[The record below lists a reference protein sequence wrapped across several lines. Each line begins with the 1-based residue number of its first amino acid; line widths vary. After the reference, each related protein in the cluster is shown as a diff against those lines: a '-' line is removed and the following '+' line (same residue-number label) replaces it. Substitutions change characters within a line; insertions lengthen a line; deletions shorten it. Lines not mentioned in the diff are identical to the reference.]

1 MANATVCLHYK
12 EGDVSASF
20 KLVLSPALQ
29 AKHAT
34 GKLLAWFA
42 RAERGT
48 RPWRTDRLILV
59 DLDGRCLDLDTPL
72 ATTLAAQTAGDDG
85 LARLLVRP
93 WLHERT
99 AAALVAPKTAD
110 AWALFCPIEKL
121 VLYDKSAATQADAPG
136 LSADDVFYLRFLRKL
151 RGSGAGLGKERQES
165 FKKLMEGE
173 AQRGDWK
180 KEKRW
185 ARRGQIPRPGC
196 RWVTCVDDVPCLVAE
211 ILGKEPVEDP
221 SGAAPA
227 GLRGGERVVAR
238 RYGVSKEHVLRWGE
252 RASGDAQQMLAMA
265 PRWLEVEYDDGDDV
279 VCGWAP
285 AVAFFDAEEPPELKR
300 ELGDASSSDGDD
312 DDDDGVLPRP
322 PGIAPKLW
330 GRVLAAHE
338 WKGDGDRLLALRG
351 LRARDAAAAYDVA
364 VDFANLA
371 DADACAGGDAA
382 CGAPWATRRLAPL
395 LRAFWRAA
403 ALNAAVALLASGE
416 PQAAIDA
423 LARDRPSPG
432 LLRAEPDDADG
443 LFCRAEALSRLRFP
457 KLALDQLDLVKAKHG
472 ASLTERQA
480 RTLDAARDHAAEK
493 IAALA
498 KPKRKTKKRW

>member
-59 DLDGRCLDLDTPL
+59 DLDGRCLDLDAPL
-72 ATTLAAQTAGDDG
+72 AATLAAQAAGDDG
-85 LARLLVRP
+85 FARLLVRP

-121 VLYDKSAATQADAPG
+121 VLYDKSAATPADAPG

-196 RWVTCVDDVPCLVAE
+196 RWVTSSATPCLVAE

-238 RYGVSKEHVLRWGE
+238 RYGVSKEHV
-252 RASGDAQQMLAMA
+252 
-265 PRWLEVEYDDGDDV
+265 EYDDGDDV

-300 ELGDASSSDGDD
+300 ELGDASSSDD

-416 PQAAIDA
+416 AQAAIDA

-443 LFCRAEALSRLRFP
+443 LFCRAEALARLRFP
-457 KLALDQLDLVKAKHG
+457 KLALDQLDLVKATHG

>member
-59 DLDGRCLDLDTPL
+59 DLDGRCLDLDAPL

-85 LARLLVRP
+85 FARLLVRP

-252 RASGDAQQMLAMA
+252 RASGDAQLRSQSSTTATRFA
-265 PRWLEVEYDDGDDV
+265 RQACFTAAGSASAAGAFAAKKP
-279 VCGWAP
+279 P
-285 AVAFFDAEEPPELKR
+285 AAFFPFESGLLAVPRSGSTVFFDRRLQRRRQKRPRSRASATATPRRPTQRPSSKSLCRALRSRFACTYLSPE
-300 ELGDASSSDGDD
+300 
-312 DDDDGVLPRP
+312 VRP
-322 PGIAPKLW
+322 PP
-330 GRVLAAHE
+330 VLCA
-338 WKGDGDRLLALRG
+338 RG
-351 LRARDAAAAYDVA
+351 ERSCCFGVTSSRRFF
-364 VDFANLA
+364 FA
-371 DADACAGGDAA
+371 
-382 CGAPWATRRLAPL
+382 
-395 LRAFWRAA
+395 
-403 ALNAAVALLASGE
+403 
-416 PQAAIDA
+416 
-423 LARDRPSPG
+423 
-432 LLRAEPDDADG
+432 
-443 LFCRAEALSRLRFP
+443 
-457 KLALDQLDLVKAKHG
+457 
-472 ASLTERQA
+472 
-480 RTLDAARDHAAEK
+480 
-493 IAALA
+493 
-498 KPKRKTKKRW
+498 

>member
-59 DLDGRCLDLDTPL
+59 DLDGRCLDLDAPL
-72 ATTLAAQTAGDDG
+72 AATLAAQAAGGDG
-85 LARLLVRP
+85 FARVSSCDRGSTSGP
-93 WLHERT
+93 RR
-99 AAALVAPKTAD
+99 ALVAPKTAD

-121 VLYDKSAATQADAPG
+121 VLYDKSAATPADAPG

-238 RYGVSKEHVLRWGE
+238 RYGVSKEHVLRWGGV
-252 RASGDAQQMLAMA
+252 GDAQQMLAMA

-300 ELGDASSSDGDD
+300 ELSGASSSG
-312 DDDDGVLPRP
+312 G
-322 PGIAPKLW
+322 
-330 GRVLAAHE
+330 
-338 WKGDGDRLLALRG
+338 GDGG
-351 LRARDAAAAYDVA
+351 
-364 VDFANLA
+364 
-371 DADACAGGDAA
+371 
-382 CGAPWATRRLAPL
+382 
-395 LRAFWRAA
+395 
-403 ALNAAVALLASGE
+403 AAVALLASGE

-443 LFCRAEALSRLRFP
+443 LFCRAEALSRLRFA
-457 KLALDQLDLVKAKHG
+457 KLALDQLDLVKATHG
-472 ASLTERQA
+472 AALTERQA

-498 KPKRKTKKRW
+498 KPKRKTKKRCW

>member
-34 GKLLAWFA
+34 GKLLA
-42 RAERGT
+42 
-48 RPWRTDRLILV
+48 
-59 DLDGRCLDLDTPL
+59 C
-72 ATTLAAQTAGDDG
+72 
-85 LARLLVRP
+85 
-93 WLHERT
+93 
-99 AAALVAPKTAD
+99 
-110 AWALFCPIEKL
+110 
-121 VLYDKSAATQADAPG
+121 
-136 LSADDVFYLRFLRKL
+136 
-151 RGSGAGLGKERQES
+151 SGQRAGLGKERQES

-252 RASGDAQQMLAMA
+252 HASEDAKQMLAMA

-285 AVAFFDAEEPPELKR
+285 AVAFFDAEEPPELA
-300 ELGDASSSDGDD
+300 ELGDASPSDD

-322 PGIAPKLW
+322 PGIAPSS
-330 GRVLAAHE
+330 GAASSRPTS
-338 WKGDGDRLLALRG
+338 GDRR
-351 LRARDAAAAYDVA
+351 
-364 VDFANLA
+364 
-371 DADACAGGDAA
+371 
-382 CGAPWATRRLAPL
+382 
-395 LRAFWRAA
+395 
-403 ALNAAVALLASGE
+403 
-416 PQAAIDA
+416 
-423 LARDRPSPG
+423 ARDRPSPG

-443 LFCRAEALSRLRFP
+443 LFCRAGALARLRFP
-457 KLALDQLDLVKAKHG
+457 KLALDQLDLVKATHG